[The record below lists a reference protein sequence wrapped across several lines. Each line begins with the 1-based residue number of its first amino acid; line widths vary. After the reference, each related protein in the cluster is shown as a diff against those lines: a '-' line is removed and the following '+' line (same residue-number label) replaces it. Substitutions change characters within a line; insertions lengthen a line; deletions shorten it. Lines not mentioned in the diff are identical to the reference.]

1 MPYIIR
7 KVRNQ
12 NLYSVKNI
20 STGEVHSKGT
30 SKENAIK
37 QVRLLQAVDHGFKPT
52 IRGGSLNSIKNNT
65 IYKLLKQFYTDTQ
78 IYNISKEI
86 IKLGNTNNKMKGGF
100 LSKTKTTDLTKY
112 ALYLISNFGLALCLA
127 FANKYI
133 NEMTHNNNYDKPYEP
148 TYLDEDTVRL

>member
-7 KVRNQ
+7 KLRNQ

-20 STGEVHSKGT
+20 ETGEVHSKGT
-30 SKENAIK
+30 TKDNAVK
-37 QVRLLQAVDHGFKPT
+37 QVRLLQAIDNGFKPKLK
-52 IRGGSLNSIKNNT
+52 GGSLNSLKNNT
-65 IYKLLKQFYTDTQ
+65 IYKFLKQFYTENQ

-86 IKLGNTNNKMKGGF
+86 IKIGNTNYKMKGGF
-100 LSKTKTTDLTKY
+100 LSKTKPNDLTKY
-112 ALYLISNFGLALCLA
+112 ALYLITTFGLALCLA
-127 FANKYI
+127 FATQYV